1 MPHLSRERAVTG
13 ADDFAAIA
21 LDPLADR
28 PAADWQKA
36 PPGKWT
42 PAQII
47 EHLAL
52 SFDLSA
58 RGFEQAQPQ
67 GPRRARTLL
76 EQVAAFLVFRLGWIP
91 PGIESPRRAAPA
103 TRVEAPAA
111 REHLR
116 AALARWSALAGRP
129 GVFVRHPRLG
139 DLDFDEWLRFHAWH
153 CQHHAKQIRQRLAS

>member
-1 MPHLSRERAVTG
+1 MTG

-21 LDPLADR
+21 LEPLTDR

-36 PPGKWT
+36 PAGKWT

-58 RGFEQAQPQ
+58 RGFEQAPPPR
-67 GPRRARTLL
+67 PRRARTLL

-91 PGIESPRRAAPA
+91 PGVESPRRATPA
-103 TRVEAPAA
+103 TRIEASKA
-111 REHLR
+111 EQHLR
-116 AALARWSALAGRP
+116 AALARWATLASGPPGDRRP
-129 GVFVRHPRLG
+129 AGFVRHPRLG

-153 CQHHAKQIRQRLAS
+153 CRHHAKQIRRRLGR